1 MTAAALPM
9 ERIDDLFRQMFREE
23 LPERVGVLE
32 DLLEQLARGA
42 GEDSF
47 QALCRGVHNIKGN
60 AASFGLHG
68 LVSICHRLEDL
79 CNATPPAARAG
90 DSVFR
95 RGALAL
101 VDLMPM
107 AAGEGDDLLDRVEAA
122 VGAITATVRVRP
134 RRAMVVGDSR
144 STLQLV
150 RAVLQQHGFEVV
162 QARDGYLA
170 LHRLLTE
177 PFAVL
182 VSTGE
187 TELMRGDALV
197 AALRLSASRNR
208 DMTTV
213 VLTSAS
219 GSRARQRKR
228 NTDPDYILGRDQR
241 LAAEL
246 EAILGR
252 LPQ

>member
-1 MTAAALPM
+1 M
-9 ERIDDLFRQMFREE
+9 
-23 LPERVGVLE
+23 
-32 DLLEQLARGA
+32 
-42 GEDSF
+42 
-47 QALCRGVHNIKGN
+47 
-60 AASFGLHG
+60 
-68 LVSICHRLEDL
+68 
-79 CNATPPAARAG
+79 
-90 DSVFR
+90 
-95 RGALAL
+95 